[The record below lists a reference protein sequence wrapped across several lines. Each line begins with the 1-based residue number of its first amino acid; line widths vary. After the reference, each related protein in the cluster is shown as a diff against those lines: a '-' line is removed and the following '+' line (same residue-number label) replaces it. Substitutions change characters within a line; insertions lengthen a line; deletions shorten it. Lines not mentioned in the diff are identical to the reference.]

1 MPSPPGGEP
10 QGLTVVIPPRTETS
24 SSTESGAEAPRAGR
38 GRRRKQTAG
47 RQGPAD
53 PVVAPQELRIPLP
66 LNLIA
71 PPGFQADPARG
82 ALIANVPGTP
92 APPGFSTTGGRL
104 YYPAV
109 PGYRFFGVT
118 MDRPGA
124 LLYQQIIGG
133 RRHKKRSTRVATK
146 KRNGVSR
153 RTRRRV

>member
-1 MPSPPGGEP
+1 MPGFSNVITGETLAESNKRPVKPPPHG
-10 QGLTVVIPPRTETS
+10 S
-24 SSTESGAEAPRAGR
+24 A
-38 GRRRKQTAG
+38 RRRSRRRAQKAG
-47 RQGPAD
+47 RQGPAE
-53 PVVAPQELRIPLP
+53 PAAAPNELRIPLP

-71 PPGFQADPARG
+71 PPGFQASPERG

-124 LLYQQIIGG
+124 LLYQQSVGG
-133 RRHKKRSTRVATK
+133 RRRSTKKRSTR
-146 KRNGVSR
+146 
-153 RTRRRV
+153 RRR

>member
-1 MPSPPGGEP
+1 MPGFSNVNTGEP
-10 QGLTVVIPPRTETS
+10 LAESNKRPAKPPPHGSARRTT
-24 SSTESGAEAPRAGR
+24 
-38 GRRRKQTAG
+38 RRRAQKAG

-71 PPGFQADPARG
+71 PPGFQASPERG

-133 RRHKKRSTRVATK
+133 RRRSTKA
-146 KRNGVSR
+146 
-153 RTRRRV
+153 RRRK

>member
-10 QGLTVVIPPRTETS
+10 APLSIVIPPRSPSTS
-24 SSTESGAEAPRAGR
+24 GTESTPGAPRAGR
-38 GRRRKQTAG
+38 GRRRKTRKPQTAG

-82 ALIANVPGTP
+82 ALIATVPGTP

-109 PGYRFFGVT
+109 PGYRFVGVT

-124 LLYQQIIGG
+124 LLYQQILGG
-133 RRHKKRSTRVATK
+133 RRRKTKKRSTR
-146 KRNGVSR
+146 
-153 RTRRRV
+153 RRR

>member
-1 MPSPPGGEP
+1 MPGFSNAPNPVRPQPGSTPQSPPGGEP
-10 QGLTVVIPPRTETS
+10 APFRPVAPVARPIRQGGKS
-24 SSTESGAEAPRAGR
+24 
-38 GRRRKQTAG
+38 RRRAQKAG

-53 PVVAPQELRIPLP
+53 PAAAPHELRIPLP

-71 PPGFQADPARG
+71 PPGFQASPERG
-82 ALIANVPGTP
+82 ALIATVPGTP

-124 LLYQQIIGG
+124 LLYHQILGG
-133 RRHKKRSTRVATK
+133 RRSTKKRSTR
-146 KRNGVSR
+146 
-153 RTRRRV
+153 RRR

>member
-1 MPSPPGGEP
+1 MPK
-10 QGLTVVIPPRTETS
+10 T
-24 SSTESGAEAPRAGR
+24 
-38 GRRRKQTAG
+38 RKLQKAG

-53 PVVAPQELRIPLP
+53 PVPVAQDLRIPLP

-71 PPGFQADPARG
+71 HPGFHADPARG
-82 ALIANVPGTP
+82 ALSANVPGTP

-124 LLYQQIIGG
+124 LLYQRIIGG
-133 RRHKKRSTRVATK
+133 RRKKRSTR
-146 KRNGVSR
+146 
-153 RTRRRV
+153 RRR

>member
-1 MPSPPGGEP
+1 MPGFSNAPNPLRPQPGSTPQSPPGGEP
-10 QGLTVVIPPRTETS
+10 APFRPVAPVARPIRQGGKS
-24 SSTESGAEAPRAGR
+24 
-38 GRRRKQTAG
+38 RRRTQKAG
-47 RQGPAD
+47 RQGPPD
-53 PVVAPQELRIPLP
+53 PVVAPHELRIPLP

-82 ALIANVPGTP
+82 ALIATVPGTP

-124 LLYQQIIGG
+124 LLYHQIIGG
-133 RRHKKRSTRVATK
+133 RRRKRSTR
-146 KRNGVSR
+146 
-153 RTRRRV
+153 RRR